1 MIGDNWE
8 GNLRHMVLLM
18 AVVLILLSVAIA
30 RLVFDDWAI
39 AWTVGAFFVALLS
52 LLQKGK
58 S

>member
-8 GNLRHMVLLM
+8 GNLRHMVLPM
-18 AVVLILLSVAIA
+18 AVILILLSVAIA
-30 RLVFDDWAI
+30 RLVFHGWDI
-39 AWTVGAFFVALLS
+39 AWDVGAFFVGLLS